1 MIRTTPTAPT
11 RTLQSALAAAALALA
26 LASVA
31 GTAYAG
37 QEGESAIETWLERQ
51 AEIETWAADV
61 VQTRRLRSLVRPLES
76 SGQVWFARPD
86 RFRWQLGDP
95 PRTIAIRTP
104 ESLEI
109 LYPRL
114 KQLER
119 YPFGA
124 EIDESWRQALAL
136 LEVGFPEDAELFRQ
150 RYELLSAEQLEDRWR
165 FELQPRESGARTL
178 ISKVIIEVA
187 ADDWRLLATE
197 LAFPEGSTMRN
208 DFSEHRLGIELEP
221 DLFEAVVGDDWEIRE
236 PLAGNR

>member
-1 MIRTTPTAPT
+1 MIRTTPIARFPRLGLALIVAVLT
-11 RTLQSALAAAALALA
+11 TLAGSALQA
-26 LASVA
+26 
-31 GTAYAG
+31 
-37 QEGESAIETWLERQ
+37 QEGEGALETWLERQ

-124 EIDESWRQALAL
+124 DIDESWRQALAL

-150 RYELLSAEQLEDRWR
+150 RYELLSTERLEDRWR

-187 ADDWRLLATE
+187 PDDWRLLATE

-221 DLFEAVVGDDWEIRE
+221 GLFEAAVGDDWDIRE

>member
-1 MIRTTPTAPT
+1 MIRTTPTT
-11 RTLQSALAAAALALA
+11 GTWKSGLALAAAALAA
-26 LASVA
+26 LAGA
-31 GTAYAG
+31 ALAA
-37 QEGESAIETWLERQ
+37 QEGEGALENWLERQ

-104 ESLEI
+104 ETLEI

-136 LEVGFPEDAELFRQ
+136 LEVGFPENADVFRQ
-150 RYELLSAEQLEDRWR
+150 RYELLESERLEDRWR

-187 ADDWRLLATE
+187 PEDWRLLATE

-208 DFSEHRLGIELEP
+208 DFSDHRLGVELDAE
-221 DLFEAVVGDDWEIRE
+221 LFEAEIGDDWEVRE
-236 PLAGNR
+236 PLKGDR